1 MRRWRFSGIE
11 IKELVISWIALS
23 IIFSFPQ
30 IAQGSLLGLVLILPT
45 LGVGFILHE
54 LGHKIIAQDYG
65 FFAEYRMDPNNLM
78 LAFFLILAT
87 TLMGNPFVF
96 AAPGAVMIYPISAY
110 GRTAGREENGR
121 ISIAGPLVNLG
132 LCGVFLLIKTLSAP
146 STFMLQ
152 LAAIGIQV
160 NSLLAIFN
168 LLPFGPLDGAKIYGW
183 SRGIWGSA
191 VLLALFAMTL
201 G

>member
-11 IKELVISWIALS
+11 IKELIISWIALS

-30 IAQGSLLGLVLILPT
+30 IIQGSLLGLALILPT

-54 LGHKIIAQDYG
+54 LGHKIVAQDYG

-78 LAFFLILAT
+78 LAFFLILVT

-132 LCGVFLLIKTLSAP
+132 LCGVFLLMMLLSP
-146 STFMLQ
+146 SAFMLQ
-152 LAAIGIQV
+152 LASIGLQV

-168 LLPFGPLDGAKIYGW
+168 LLPFGPLDGAKIFDW
-183 SRGIWGSA
+183 SKSVWGFA
-191 VLLALFAMTL
+191 VLLALFAMTI

>member
-1 MRRWRFSGIE
+1 MQRWRFSGIE
-11 IKELVISWIALS
+11 IKELIISWIALS

-30 IAQGSLLGLVLILPT
+30 IIQGSLLGLFLILPT
-45 LGVGFILHE
+45 LGVGFVLHE
-54 LGHKIIAQDYG
+54 LGHKIVAQNYG
-65 FFAEYRMDPNNLM
+65 FFAEYRMDPSNLM

-96 AAPGAVMIYPISAY
+96 AAPGAVMIYPVSSF

-132 LCGVFLLIKTLSAP
+132 LCGFFLLLMLLS
-146 STFMLQ
+146 SSEFVLQ
-152 LAAIGIQV
+152 LAAIGLQV
-160 NSLLAIFN
+160 NALLAVFN
-168 LLPFGPLDGAKIYGW
+168 LIPFGPLDGAKIYGW
-183 SRGIWGSA
+183 SKGIWGSA